1 MDEMKEKTVTF
12 ESNINGLKDQGKKY
26 DKIKQWT
33 STSNH
38 KRTTCL
44 EITFLPRKSIK
55 AGANAD
61 ELKAFIP
68 EAKKEL
74 LATPE
79 YTAMREALLEQYKA
93 WHTAFWPEQ

>member
-1 MDEMKEKTVTF
+1 MKEKTVTF

-26 DKIKQWT
+26 YKIKQWT

-55 AGANAD
+55 AGANAQSMYVN
-61 ELKAFIP
+61 P
-68 EAKKEL
+68 
-74 LATPE
+74 
-79 YTAMREALLEQYKA
+79 LEDNKICK
-93 WHTAFWPEQ
+93 TLGVKISDG